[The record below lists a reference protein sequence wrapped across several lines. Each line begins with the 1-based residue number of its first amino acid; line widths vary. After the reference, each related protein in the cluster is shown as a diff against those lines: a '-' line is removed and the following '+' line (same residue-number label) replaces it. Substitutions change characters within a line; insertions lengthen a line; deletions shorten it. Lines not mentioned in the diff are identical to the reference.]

1 MNVME
6 QCFHTDTLSELWLVS
21 CLLVRMVKASCLCM
35 KTCIRH
41 FKKHIIVL
49 GIYCF
54 IINHPKL
61 SSVIYSQFGKVS
73 NLDGAQMNS
82 SFIQELQGLGLESR
96 DITFAKFM
104 SQGISQDQ
112 KQTPPPNRRSCKS
125 YCKGAAHRR
134 ISVAILQ
141 KIYYFCMLKSCG

>member
-1 MNVME
+1 MA
-6 QCFHTDTLSELWLVS
+6 CKFS
-21 CLLVRMVKASCLCM
+21 LLIRMVKTSCLCM

-41 FKKHIIVL
+41 FKKHITVL
-49 GIYCF
+49 DIYCF

-82 SFIQELQGLGLESR
+82 SFYQLQGLCLESNN
-96 DITFAKFM
+96 ITFTKFM

-112 KQTPPPNRRSCKS
+112 KQTPPPNRRSYKS
-125 YCKGAAHRR
+125 HRKGAAHRR

-141 KIYYFCMLKSCG
+141 KIYYFCMLKSCA